1 MLNKL
6 STCDHSNINA
16 HALIMM
22 AKSWLVREIYG
33 TASCHCFKVQPANT
47 SMNESQQHWSRYFRI
62 DNKEGGMSFKQWVLI
77 HKLVYL
83 QCKVSKAWE
92 GKHLV
97 MFTAICLVPSPH
109 KVATK
114 HSLTPA
120 NTAYSTNFKL
130 GVVEEYH
137 QLHVADCRM
146 SGRMLSPN
154 QKFLLLI
161 INTGYTCTMQEV
173 VT

>member
-1 MLNKL
+1 
-6 STCDHSNINA
+6 
-16 HALIMM
+16 
-22 AKSWLVREIYG
+22 
-33 TASCHCFKVQPANT
+33 
-47 SMNESQQHWSRYFRI
+47 
-62 DNKEGGMSFKQWVLI
+62 MSFKQWLLI
-77 HKLVYL
+77 HK
-83 QCKVSKAWE
+83 QTGIRFNAKVFKAWE
-92 GKHLV
+92 RKHLV
-97 MFTAICLVPSPH
+97 MLTAFCLVPLPH

-154 QKFLLLI
+154 PRCLLLT
-161 INTGYTCTMQEV
+161 INTGYTCTMKWRQGV

>member
-1 MLNKL
+1 
-6 STCDHSNINA
+6 
-16 HALIMM
+16 M
-22 AKSWLVREIYG
+22 AAYPQTGIFTMQSIQYV
-33 TASCHCFKVQPANT
+33 
-47 SMNESQQHWSRYFRI
+47 
-62 DNKEGGMSFKQWVLI
+62 
-77 HKLVYL
+77 
-83 QCKVSKAWE
+83 WE

-97 MFTAICLVPSPH
+97 MLTAICLVPSPH

-154 QKFLLLI
+154 PRCLLLT
-161 INTGYTCTMQEV
+161 INTGYTCTMKWRHGV